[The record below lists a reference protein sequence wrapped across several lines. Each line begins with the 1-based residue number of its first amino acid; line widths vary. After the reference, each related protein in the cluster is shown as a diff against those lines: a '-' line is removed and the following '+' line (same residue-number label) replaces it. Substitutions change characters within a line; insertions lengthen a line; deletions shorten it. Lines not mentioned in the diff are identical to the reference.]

1 MFRGTYLEKRSD
13 GEPMANL
20 RATHINPDKF
30 DKSQIKFFA
39 ILIPVA
45 AFMVLPILFIVFHA
59 FKPIDELFAYPPRFF
74 TSRPTLDNFKRLFSA
89 TTTSNVPVSRYIFN
103 SLLST
108 LFSVLFTLWITAS
121 AGYVLSKKRFK
132 GKNMLFNI
140 NTLALMFVPVAVSIP
155 RFLVIVRLGLI
166 DNFLAHILPI
176 LAMPV
181 GLFLVKQ
188 FIDQVPDS
196 LIEAAKIDGASDY
209 YILIKII
216 IPLIK
221 PALSTVAILA
231 FQTSWNNLEASSMF
245 INDETLKTFAFYMNT
260 LASTTGNTVAGQG
273 MAAAA
278 SLIMFL
284 PNLILF
290 IILQSRVMNTMMYS
304 GLK

>member
-1 MFRGTYLEKRSD
+1 MSSLKSRR
-13 GEPMANL
+13 
-20 RATHINPDKF
+20 INPDKF
-30 DKSQIKFFA
+30 HKSQLKFYA
-39 ILIPVA
+39 ILIPVS
-45 AFMVLPILFIVFHA
+45 AFMVLPILFIIFHA

-74 TSRPTLDNFKRLFSA
+74 TTRPTLDNFKRLFTA
-89 TTTSNVPVSRYIFN
+89 TTESNVPVSRYLFN
-103 SLLST
+103 SIVST
-108 LFSVLFTLWITAS
+108 LFTVLFTLWVTAS
-121 AGYVLSKKRFK
+121 AGYVLSKKNFK
-132 GKNMLFNI
+132 GKDTLFTI

-155 RFLVIVRLGLI
+155 RFLVIVKLGLI
-166 DNFLAHILPI
+166 DNFFAHILPL

-188 FIDQVPDS
+188 FIDQIPDS

-209 YILIKII
+209 YILMKII

-231 FQTSWNNLEASSMF
+231 FQTSWNGIESSAMF
-245 INDETLKTFAFYMNT
+245 INDESLKTFAFYMNT
-260 LASTTGNTVAGQG
+260 LVSTTGNTVAGQG

-290 IILQSRVMNTMMYS
+290 IILQSKVMDTMMYS

>member
-1 MFRGTYLEKRSD
+1 
-13 GEPMANL
+13 MASL
-20 RATHINPDKF
+20 KSRRINPDKF
-30 DKSQIKFFA
+30 HKSQLKFYA
-39 ILIPVA
+39 ILIPVS
-45 AFMVLPILFIVFHA
+45 AFMVLPILFIIFHA

-74 TSRPTLDNFKRLFSA
+74 TTRPTLDNFKRLFTA
-89 TTTSNVPVSRYIFN
+89 TTESNVPVSRYLFN
-103 SLLST
+103 SIVST
-108 LFSVLFTLWITAS
+108 LFTVLFTLWVTAS
-121 AGYVLSKKRFK
+121 AGYVLSKKNFK
-132 GKNMLFNI
+132 GKDTLFTI

-155 RFLVIVRLGLI
+155 RFLVIVKLGLI
-166 DNFLAHILPI
+166 DNFFAHILPL

-188 FIDQVPDS
+188 FIDQIPDS

-209 YILIKII
+209 YILMKII

-231 FQTSWNNLEASSMF
+231 FQTSWNSIESSAMF
-245 INDETLKTFAFYMNT
+245 INDESLKTFAFYMNT
-260 LASTTGNTVAGQG
+260 LVSTTGNTVAGQG
-273 MAAAA
+273 MAAAS

-290 IILQSRVMNTMMYS
+290 IILQSRVMDTMMYS

>member
-1 MFRGTYLEKRSD
+1 
-13 GEPMANL
+13 MASL
-20 RATHINPDKF
+20 KSRRINPDKF
-30 DKSQIKFFA
+30 HKSQLKFYA
-39 ILIPVA
+39 ILIPVS
-45 AFMVLPILFIVFHA
+45 AFMVLPILFIIFHA

-74 TSRPTLDNFKRLFSA
+74 TTRPTLDNFKRLFTA
-89 TTTSNVPVSRYIFN
+89 TTESNVPVSRYLFN
-103 SLLST
+103 SVVST
-108 LFSVLFTLWITAS
+108 LFTVLFTLWVTAS
-121 AGYVLSKKRFK
+121 AGYVLSKKNFK
-132 GKNMLFNI
+132 GKDILFTI

-155 RFLVIVRLGLI
+155 RFLVIVKLGLI
-166 DNFLAHILPI
+166 DNFFAHILPL

-188 FIDQVPDS
+188 FIDQIPDS

-209 YILIKII
+209 YILMKII

-231 FQTSWNNLEASSMF
+231 FQTSWNSIESSAMF
-245 INDETLKTFAFYMNT
+245 INDESLKTFAFYMNT
-260 LASTTGNTVAGQG
+260 LVSTTGNTVAGQG

-290 IILQSRVMNTMMYS
+290 IILQSRVMDTMMYS

>member
-1 MFRGTYLEKRSD
+1 
-13 GEPMANL
+13 MASL
-20 RATHINPDKF
+20 KSRRINPDKF
-30 DKSQIKFFA
+30 HKSQLKFYA
-39 ILIPVA
+39 ILIPVS
-45 AFMVLPILFIVFHA
+45 AFMVLPILFIIFHT

-74 TSRPTLDNFKRLFSA
+74 TTRPTLDNFKRLFTA
-89 TTTSNVPVSRYIFN
+89 TTESNVPVSRYLFN
-103 SLLST
+103 SIVST
-108 LFSVLFTLWITAS
+108 LFTVLFTLWVTAS
-121 AGYVLSKKRFK
+121 AGYVLSKKNFK
-132 GKNMLFNI
+132 GKDTLFTI

-155 RFLVIVRLGLI
+155 RFLVIVKLGLI
-166 DNFLAHILPI
+166 DNFFAHILPL

-188 FIDQVPDS
+188 FIDQIPDS

-209 YILIKII
+209 YILMKII

-231 FQTSWNNLEASSMF
+231 FQTSWNSIESSAMF
-245 INDETLKTFAFYMNT
+245 INDESLKTFAFYMNT
-260 LASTTGNTVAGQG
+260 LVSTTGNTVAGQG

-290 IILQSRVMNTMMYS
+290 IILQSRVMDTMMYS

>member
-1 MFRGTYLEKRSD
+1 
-13 GEPMANL
+13 MASL
-20 RATHINPDKF
+20 KSRRINPDKF
-30 DKSQIKFFA
+30 HKSQLKFYA
-39 ILIPVA
+39 ILIPVS
-45 AFMVLPILFIVFHA
+45 AFMVLPILFIIFHA

-74 TSRPTLDNFKRLFSA
+74 TTRPTLDNFKRLFTA
-89 TTTSNVPVSRYIFN
+89 TTESNVPVSRYLFN
-103 SLLST
+103 SIVST
-108 LFSVLFTLWITAS
+108 LFTVLFTLWVTAS
-121 AGYVLSKKRFK
+121 AGYVLSKKNFK
-132 GKNMLFNI
+132 GKDTLFTI

-155 RFLVIVRLGLI
+155 RFLVIVKLGLI
-166 DNFLAHILPI
+166 DNFFAHILPL

-188 FIDQVPDS
+188 FIDQIPDS

-209 YILIKII
+209 YILMKII
-216 IPLIK
+216 MPLIK

-231 FQTSWNNLEASSMF
+231 FQTSWNSIESSAMF
-245 INDETLKTFAFYMNT
+245 INDESLKTFAFYMNT
-260 LASTTGNTVAGQG
+260 LVSTTGNTVAGQG

-290 IILQSRVMNTMMYS
+290 IILQSRVMDTMMYS

>member
-1 MFRGTYLEKRSD
+1 MSSLKSRR
-13 GEPMANL
+13 
-20 RATHINPDKF
+20 INPDKF
-30 DKSQIKFFA
+30 HKSQLKFYA
-39 ILIPVA
+39 ILIPVS
-45 AFMVLPILFIVFHA
+45 AFMVLPILFIIFHA

-74 TSRPTLDNFKRLFSA
+74 TTRPTLDNFKRLFTA
-89 TTTSNVPVSRYIFN
+89 TTESNVPVSRYLFN
-103 SLLST
+103 SVVST
-108 LFSVLFTLWITAS
+108 LFTVLFTLWVTAS
-121 AGYVLSKKRFK
+121 AGYVLSKKNFK
-132 GKNMLFNI
+132 GKDTLFTI

-155 RFLVIVRLGLI
+155 RFLVIVKLGLI
-166 DNFLAHILPI
+166 DNFFAHILPL

-188 FIDQVPDS
+188 FIDQIPNS

-209 YILIKII
+209 YILMKVI

-231 FQTSWNNLEASSMF
+231 FQTSWNSIESSAMF
-245 INDETLKTFAFYMNT
+245 INDESLKTFAFYMNT
-260 LASTTGNTVAGQG
+260 LVSTTGNTVAGQG

-290 IILQSRVMNTMMYS
+290 IILQSRVMDTMMYS

>member
-1 MFRGTYLEKRSD
+1 
-13 GEPMANL
+13 MASL
-20 RATHINPDKF
+20 KSRRINPDKF
-30 DKSQIKFFA
+30 HKSQLKFYA
-39 ILIPVA
+39 ILIPVS
-45 AFMVLPILFIVFHA
+45 AFMVLPILFIIFHA

-74 TSRPTLDNFKRLFSA
+74 TTRPTLDNFKRLFTA
-89 TTTSNVPVSRYIFN
+89 TTESNVPVSRYLFN
-103 SLLST
+103 SIVST
-108 LFSVLFTLWITAS
+108 LFTVLFTLWVTAS
-121 AGYVLSKKRFK
+121 AGYVLSKKNFK
-132 GKNMLFNI
+132 GKDTLFTI

-155 RFLVIVRLGLI
+155 RFLVIVKLGLI
-166 DNFLAHILPI
+166 DNFFAHILPL

-188 FIDQVPDS
+188 FIDQIPDS

-209 YILIKII
+209 YILMKII

-231 FQTSWNNLEASSMF
+231 FQTSWNSIESSAMF
-245 INDETLKTFAFYMNT
+245 INDESLKTFAFYMNT
-260 LASTTGNTVAGQG
+260 LVSTTGNTVAGQG

-290 IILQSRVMNTMMYS
+290 IILQSRVMDTMMYS

>member
-1 MFRGTYLEKRSD
+1 
-13 GEPMANL
+13 MASL
-20 RATHINPDKF
+20 KSRRINPDKF
-30 DKSQIKFFA
+30 HKSQLKFYA
-39 ILIPVA
+39 ILIPVS
-45 AFMVLPILFIVFHA
+45 AFMVLPILFIIFHA

-74 TSRPTLDNFKRLFSA
+74 TTRPTLDNFKRLFTA
-89 TTTSNVPVSRYIFN
+89 TTESNVPVSRYLFN
-103 SLLST
+103 SVVST
-108 LFSVLFTLWITAS
+108 LFTVLFTLWVTAS
-121 AGYVLSKKRFK
+121 AGYVLSKKNFK
-132 GKNMLFNI
+132 GKDTLFTI

-155 RFLVIVRLGLI
+155 RFLVIVKLGLI
-166 DNFLAHILPI
+166 DNFFAHILPL

-188 FIDQVPDS
+188 FIDQIPDS

-209 YILIKII
+209 YILMKII

-231 FQTSWNNLEASSMF
+231 FQTSWNSIESSAMF
-245 INDETLKTFAFYMNT
+245 INDESLKTFAFYMNM
-260 LASTTGNTVAGQG
+260 LVSTTGNTVAGQG

-290 IILQSRVMNTMMYS
+290 IILQSRVMDTMMYS

>member
-1 MFRGTYLEKRSD
+1 
-13 GEPMANL
+13 MASL
-20 RATHINPDKF
+20 KSRRINPDKF
-30 DKSQIKFFA
+30 HKSQLKFYA
-39 ILIPVA
+39 ILIPVS
-45 AFMVLPILFIVFHA
+45 AFMVLPILFIIFHA

-74 TSRPTLDNFKRLFSA
+74 TTRPTLDNFKRLFTA
-89 TTTSNVPVSRYIFN
+89 TTESNVPVSRYLFN
-103 SLLST
+103 SVVST
-108 LFSVLFTLWITAS
+108 LFTVLFTLWVTAS
-121 AGYVLSKKRFK
+121 AGYVLSKKNFK
-132 GKNMLFNI
+132 GKDTLFTI

-155 RFLVIVRLGLI
+155 RFLVIVKLGLI
-166 DNFLAHILPI
+166 DNFFAHILPL

-188 FIDQVPDS
+188 FIDQIPDS

-209 YILIKII
+209 YILMKII

-231 FQTSWNNLEASSMF
+231 FQTSWNSIESSAMF
-245 INDETLKTFAFYMNT
+245 INDESLKTFAFYMNT
-260 LASTTGNTVAGQG
+260 LVSTTGNTVAGQG

-290 IILQSRVMNTMMYS
+290 IILQSRVMDTMMYS

>member
-1 MFRGTYLEKRSD
+1 
-13 GEPMANL
+13 MASL
-20 RATHINPDKF
+20 KSRRINPDKF
-30 DKSQIKFFA
+30 HKSQWKFYA
-39 ILIPVA
+39 ILISVS
-45 AFMVLPILFIVFHA
+45 AFMVLPILFIIFHA

-74 TSRPTLDNFKRLFSA
+74 TTRPTLDNFKRLFTA
-89 TTTSNVPVSRYIFN
+89 TTESNVPVSRYLFN
-103 SLLST
+103 SVVST
-108 LFSVLFTLWITAS
+108 LFTVLFTLWVTAS
-121 AGYVLSKKRFK
+121 AGYVLSKKNFK
-132 GKNMLFNI
+132 GKDTLFTI

-155 RFLVIVRLGLI
+155 RFLVIVKLGLI
-166 DNFLAHILPI
+166 DNFFAHILPL

-188 FIDQVPDS
+188 FIDQIPDS

-209 YILIKII
+209 YILMKII
-216 IPLIK
+216 IPLII

-231 FQTSWNNLEASSMF
+231 FQTSWNSIESSAMF
-245 INDETLKTFAFYMNT
+245 INDESLKTFAFYMNT
-260 LASTTGNTVAGQG
+260 LVSTTGNTVAGQG

-290 IILQSRVMNTMMYS
+290 IILQSRVMDTMMYS

>member
-1 MFRGTYLEKRSD
+1 LKSRR
-13 GEPMANL
+13 
-20 RATHINPDKF
+20 INPDKF
-30 DKSQIKFFA
+30 HKSQLKFYA
-39 ILIPVA
+39 ILIPVS
-45 AFMVLPILFIVFHA
+45 AFMVLPILFIIFHA

-74 TSRPTLDNFKRLFSA
+74 TTRPTLDNFKRLFTA
-89 TTTSNVPVSRYIFN
+89 TTESNVPVSRYLFN
-103 SLLST
+103 SIVST
-108 LFSVLFTLWITAS
+108 LFTVLFTLWVTAS
-121 AGYVLSKKRFK
+121 AGYVLSKKNFK
-132 GKNMLFNI
+132 GKDTLFTI

-155 RFLVIVRLGLI
+155 RFLVIVKLGLI
-166 DNFLAHILPI
+166 DNFFAHILPL

-188 FIDQVPDS
+188 FIDQIPDS

-209 YILIKII
+209 YILMKII

-231 FQTSWNNLEASSMF
+231 FQTSWNSIESSAMF
-245 INDETLKTFAFYMNT
+245 INDESLKTFAFYMNT
-260 LASTTGNTVAGQG
+260 LVSTTGNTVAGQG

-290 IILQSRVMNTMMYS
+290 IILQSRVMDTMMYS

>member
-1 MFRGTYLEKRSD
+1 
-13 GEPMANL
+13 MASL
-20 RATHINPDKF
+20 KSRRINPDKF
-30 DKSQIKFFA
+30 HKSQLKFYA
-39 ILIPVA
+39 ILIPVS
-45 AFMVLPILFIVFHA
+45 AFMVLPILFIIFHA
-59 FKPIDELFAYPPRFF
+59 FKPIDELFAYPPRFL
-74 TSRPTLDNFKRLFSA
+74 TTRPTLDNFKRLFTA
-89 TTTSNVPVSRYIFN
+89 TTESNVPVSRYLFN
-103 SLLST
+103 SVVST
-108 LFSVLFTLWITAS
+108 LFTVLFTLWVTAS
-121 AGYVLSKKRFK
+121 AGYVLSKKNFK
-132 GKNMLFNI
+132 GKDTLFTI

-155 RFLVIVRLGLI
+155 RFLVIVKLGLI
-166 DNFLAHILPI
+166 DNFFAHILPL

-188 FIDQVPDS
+188 FIDQIPDS

-209 YILIKII
+209 YILMKII

-231 FQTSWNNLEASSMF
+231 FQTSWNSIESSAMF
-245 INDETLKTFAFYMNT
+245 INDESLKTFAFYMNT
-260 LASTTGNTVAGQG
+260 LVSTTGNTVAGQG

-290 IILQSRVMNTMMYS
+290 IILQSRVMDTMMYS